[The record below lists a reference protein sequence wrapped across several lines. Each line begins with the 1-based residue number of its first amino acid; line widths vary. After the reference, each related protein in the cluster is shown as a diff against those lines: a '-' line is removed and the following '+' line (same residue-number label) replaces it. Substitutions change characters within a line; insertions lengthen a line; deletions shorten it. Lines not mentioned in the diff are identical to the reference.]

1 MDTKQLGIYKS
12 YKSLILLLIG
22 ISIGSII
29 GVFASDWVIYIK
41 PIGDIFLNLLFTAII
56 PLIFFAITSAVSNIG
71 QDHQLGKI
79 IGYMS
84 FVFLGTVLLAALSIT
99 VVFWFFP
106 LHFPLPDAGQSM
118 ALPDESL
125 ASWGNSVVEFLT
137 VGEFSQLLSR
147 QHMLAFIIFCFL
159 VGMAALKSGPE
170 GKSFRQFLY
179 SGNEVMKV
187 LLLFIM
193 KLAPIGLGA
202 YFAFQVGTIG
212 PQLFGVYAKPLAVYY
227 VWGTIYFFVFFSFY
241 AFTAYGR
248 EGVRRYWKNN
258 ILPSITAIS
267 TCSSFACIPVN
278 LAASKGMGV
287 KEDIGNVVIP
297 LGASLHKDGS
307 SLSSIVKIVTAFSI
321 IGRDFM
327 EPSTIISALGITV
340 LVSIVAGGIP
350 SGGFI
355 GELLM
360 ITVYGLPVEAIP
372 AVMIIGALVDPLAT
386 VINSTGDTVSAM
398 LVNRLMGNKLV
409 NDYQTSPAG

>member
-1 MDTKQLGIYKS
+1 MDTKQPGFFKS

-22 ISIGSII
+22 ISLGSVI
-29 GVFASDWVIYIK
+29 GVFASSWVIYIK
-41 PIGDIFLNLLFTAII
+41 PIGDIFLNLLFTAVS

-71 QDHQLGKI
+71 QDHRLGKI
-79 IGYMS
+79 ISYMS
-84 FVFLGTVLLAALSIT
+84 LVFLGTVLLAAISII

-106 LHFPLPDAGQSM
+106 LKFTPPNISSTVV
-118 ALPDESL
+118 LPDESL

-137 VGEFSQLLSR
+137 VNEFGQLLSR
-147 QHMLAFIIFCFL
+147 QHMLAFIIFSFL

-179 SGNEVMKV
+179 SGNEVMKT
-187 LLLFIM
+187 LLTFIM

-227 VWGTIYFFVFFSFY
+227 IWGTVYFFVFFSFY
-241 AFTAYGR
+241 AFIAYRTNGIK
-248 EGVRRYWKNN
+248 RYWKNN
-258 ILPSITAIS
+258 ILPSITALS

-278 LAASKGMGV
+278 LAASKAMGV
-287 KEDIGNVVIP
+287 QEEIGNVVVP

-327 EPSTIISALGITV
+327 EPSTLISALGITV

-398 LVNRLMGNKLV
+398 LVNKLMGNKLA
-409 NDYQTSPAG
+409 PASEQNINV